1 MMPIY
6 GSTQC
11 SWEIESVVSF
21 DLKYLVD
28 WSQANKLS
36 LNKLKSKLALFRS
49 NKSGIITSNI
59 KIRLN
64 QFKLEHVS
72 LIKYL
77 GTLRGKTL
85 LRVSRY
91 ILSYKKNFPGQ
102 MHFPQF
108 ILKKVYRVV
117 KKSEKYLF

>member
-11 SWEIESVVSF
+11 SWEIESVVNF

-28 WSQANKLS
+28 WSQANKLY

-64 QFKLEHVS
+64 QFKVEHVS
-72 LIKYL
+72 
-77 GTLRGKTL
+77 
-85 LRVSRY
+85 
-91 ILSYKKNFPGQ
+91 
-102 MHFPQF
+102 F
-108 ILKKVYRVV
+108 INI
-117 KKSEKYLF
+117 